1 MTCVWER
8 VMSWASSVNL
18 ILWLLSEVLV
28 YVRMLTVC
36 RFTRGARHRFCFCR
50 ASADIFFEFRRE
62 NSTADATRSWRI
74 PVGDLALFWHIS
86 WKNDKVADER
96 IDEKSGMWSNS
107 LIFKGYVHL
116 IRLLSSKMGGS
127 LRTHVTILLTRN
139 KLGPISY
146 HQFDCSAVNNAM
158 EGGTVKIE
166 ETIILNK
173 RNSTE
178 IRSIFSPYYFLL

>member
-1 MTCVWER
+1 MSGLHNNFHSLHFCIICWNLQFAEQISSNRCMTCVWER

-74 PVGDLALFWHIS
+74 PVGDLALFWHIPCHYFMKKWQGSRWKDS
-86 WKNDKVADER
+86 WEEWD
-96 IDEKSGMWSNS
+96 
-107 LIFKGYVHL
+107 
-116 IRLLSSKMGGS
+116 
-127 LRTHVTILLTRN
+127 
-139 KLGPISY
+139 
-146 HQFDCSAVNNAM
+146 
-158 EGGTVKIE
+158 VKQQ
-166 ETIILNK
+166 LN
-173 RNSTE
+173 
-178 IRSIFSPYYFLL
+178 I

>member
-1 MTCVWER
+1 MSGLHNNFHSLHFCIICGLEFAIRWTNLLKQMHDVCVWER

-74 PVGDLALFWHIS
+74 PVGDLALFWHIPCHYFMKKWQGSRWKDS
-86 WKNDKVADER
+86 WEEWD
-96 IDEKSGMWSNS
+96 
-107 LIFKGYVHL
+107 
-116 IRLLSSKMGGS
+116 
-127 LRTHVTILLTRN
+127 
-139 KLGPISY
+139 
-146 HQFDCSAVNNAM
+146 
-158 EGGTVKIE
+158 VKQQ
-166 ETIILNK
+166 LN
-173 RNSTE
+173 
-178 IRSIFSPYYFLL
+178 I